1 MNTLLF
7 KCRNCEMLSVTM
19 YDECHRCGSEDDNEE
34 SLYYLVEDMDPEE
47 MHMLFLVGAIHP

>member
-1 MNTLLF
+1 
-7 KCRNCEMLSVTM
+7 MLSVTM